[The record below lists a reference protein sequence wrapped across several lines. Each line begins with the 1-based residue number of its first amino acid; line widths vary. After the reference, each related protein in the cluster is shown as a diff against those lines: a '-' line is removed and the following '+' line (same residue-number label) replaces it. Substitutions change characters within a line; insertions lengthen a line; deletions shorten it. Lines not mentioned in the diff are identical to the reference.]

1 MEQVHTELTKRGQNI
16 SSEQHKAWLW
26 HWEAKQGLPL
36 LTLTSSSRGRSI
48 PGCFSTAQALHSHSS
63 AITVCRVGNGGHFH
77 ISSLHSSGWSEMAQ
91 KGLSWRAQH
100 PSSSVSWDFYS
111 QETDRSESKKQ
122 RLQIRR
128 LTALIWQVLSAQ
140 KRGISVILK
149 TFSPITCNSNVNLGH
164 IWMEAG

>member
-1 MEQVHTELTKRGQNI
+1 MAQR
-16 SSEQHKAWLW
+16 LW

-36 LTLTSSSRGRSI
+36 LTLSSSSWGGSI

-63 AITVCRVGNGGHFH
+63 AITICRVGSRSHFH
-77 ISSLHSSGWSEMAQ
+77 IFTAQ
-91 KGLSWRAQH
+91 GGLRWQRRGCPGEIS
-100 PSSSVSWDFYS
+100 SSSVTWGFYS

-140 KRGISVILK
+140 KRGVSVILK
-149 TFSPITCNSNVNLGH
+149 TFSPITCNSNMNVGH